1 MKPSDSQSP
10 SLYWPELD
18 ILRGIAAVLM
28 TFNHLGYE
36 TLNAEPLSYGSMNYV
51 VFIGS
56 FAPVLFSLSRESA
69 MVFRLIKGKSPTIG
83 QSY

>member
-1 MKPSDSQSP
+1 
-10 SLYWPELD
+10 
-18 ILRGIAAVLM
+18 M

>member
-1 MKPSDSQSP
+1 VKPSDSQSP